1 MIRLVPFS
9 KSALEQLLEE
19 SGLAARRF
27 ARLILAARGDRTMRR
42 WQDEGVPEE
51 VEAWARDDVVK
62 LERRGHMLHLQIF
75 APLDPRMD
83 RKAAGADG
91 D

>member
-1 MIRLVPFS
+1 MTEDVKGAIG
-9 KSALEQLLEE
+9 ALLEA
-19 SGLAARRF
+19 SGLSGRRF
-27 ARLILAARGDRTMRR
+27 ARLILAARGERTWRR
-42 WQDEGVPEE
+42 WAQEGTPEE

-75 APLDPRMD
+75 APLDARLD
-83 RKAAGADG
+83 RKAAGSD